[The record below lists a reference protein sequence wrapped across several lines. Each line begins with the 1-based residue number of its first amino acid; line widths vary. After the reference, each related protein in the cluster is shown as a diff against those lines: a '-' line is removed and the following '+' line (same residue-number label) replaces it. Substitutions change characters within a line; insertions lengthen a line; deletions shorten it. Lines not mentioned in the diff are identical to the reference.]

1 MSLELQESPPCSE
14 KALHLSDHILLEDS
28 VLPIAVTTDEVPMLW
43 LGLTTSRYTT
53 HDLCA
58 QKLAGGFAVLAHEEN
73 GTVKVDL
80 VLTVTSSMDKL
91 SFNVQTKF

>member
-14 KALHLSDHILLEDS
+14 KALHLSDHTLLEDC

-43 LGLTTSRYTT
+43 LRLTTSRYTT

-58 QKLAGGFAVLAHEEN
+58 QILAGGFAVPAHEEN

-80 VLTVTSSMDKL
+80 VLTVTSSMDEL

>member
-14 KALHLSDHILLEDS
+14 KALHLSDHNLLEDS
-28 VLPIAVTTDEVPMLW
+28 VLPIAATTDEVPLLS
-43 LGLTTSRYTT
+43 LGLTTSRYPT

-58 QKLAGGFAVLAHEEN
+58 QKLAGEFAVPAHEEN

-80 VLTVTSSMDKL
+80 VTSSMDKL